1 MVDGDGGIGLLKTQ
15 LNILSFIPMS
25 SSMKLATALKQRV
38 VLRKELFELE
48 KKIKSSLILQVGMK
62 KINDP
67 DELHL
72 KYIKKSQELAKLIAS
87 INYTNNITP
96 IEIEIENENDST
108 IRDYDNIKTINDAL
122 ICRDRISKKIEFV
135 KFIISAGKEQPL
147 NSKEE
152 IKFVSFIDINK
163 YDTLVQELNNQFE
176 ILNLKLQEIN
186 WQVDLVEI

>member
-15 LNILSFIPMS
+15 LDILSFIPMS

-122 ICRDRISKKIEFV
+122 ICRDRISKKIELV

>member
-1 MVDGDGGIGLLKTQ
+1 
-15 LNILSFIPMS
+15 MS

-48 KKIKSSLILQVGMK
+48 KKIKSSLISQVGMK

>member
-15 LNILSFIPMS
+15 LNILSFIQMS